1 VIGVPS
7 RIVVTGASG
16 NVGTGVLRALAQR
29 MPDADVVGVCR
40 RPPTAGKLYDR
51 VQWHAVDLSSPSAAA
66 ELAPAMSGADVV
78 VHLALT
84 VQPVRDEQYLYR
96 ANVLGTQAVMDS
108 MAMAGIPHLVYASSL
123 GIYAPGAT
131 GPVSEDWPDT
141 GQATST
147 YSRHKVAVERIL
159 DDFVEQHPEITVAR
173 FRPTVVVQR
182 TAAHLIKSL
191 YVGPLVPRTAFG
203 LLRRRRLPV
212 LPLPAGIALQ
222 FVHADDVGDLVTR
235 LIERRSQGSFNVAAD
250 VLDPSALADLVGAR
264 AVAVNPR
271 VVRSI
276 ITILNALRVVPLTPG
291 WYDVAT
297 NSPLMDTTKA
307 RDELEWSAARS
318 STESAWELINGL
330 ADGAVGSSAA
340 TGLKTLA
347 PKTMRSVM
355 DRTHDVSLLLWT
367 ALAFV
372 RALGIG
378 RTGVPDAVAMGTNL
392 ASGTPMALERMRARR
407 RDAVALL
414 APVAVAAA
422 LAASLRGGWTPVAAT
437 AALHLLNAAERRR
450 TKGTKHE

>member
-1 VIGVPS
+1 
-7 RIVVTGASG
+7 
-16 NVGTGVLRALAQR
+16 
-29 MPDADVVGVCR
+29 
-40 RPPTAGKLYDR
+40 
-51 VQWHAVDLSSPSAAA
+51 
-66 ELAPAMSGADVV
+66 
-78 VHLALT
+78 
-84 VQPVRDEQYLYR
+84 
-96 ANVLGTQAVMDS
+96 
-108 MAMAGIPHLVYASSL
+108 
-123 GIYAPGAT
+123 
-131 GPVSEDWPDT
+131 
-141 GQATST
+141 
-147 YSRHKVAVERIL
+147 
-159 DDFVEQHPEITVAR
+159 
-173 FRPTVVVQR
+173 
-182 TAAHLIKSL
+182 
-191 YVGPLVPRTAFG
+191 
-203 LLRRRRLPV
+203 
-212 LPLPAGIALQ
+212 
-222 FVHADDVGDLVTR
+222 
-235 LIERRSQGSFNVAAD
+235 
-250 VLDPSALADLVGAR
+250 LDPSALADLVGAR

-307 RDELEWSAARS
+307 RHELEWSAARS

-330 ADGAVGSSAA
+330 ADGAVGTSAA

-347 PKTMRSVM
+347 PRTMRSVM

-367 ALAFV
+367 ALAFA

-378 RTGVPDAVAMGTNL
+378 RTGVPDAVAMGINL
-392 ASGTPMALERMRARR
+392 ASGTPMALERLRARR